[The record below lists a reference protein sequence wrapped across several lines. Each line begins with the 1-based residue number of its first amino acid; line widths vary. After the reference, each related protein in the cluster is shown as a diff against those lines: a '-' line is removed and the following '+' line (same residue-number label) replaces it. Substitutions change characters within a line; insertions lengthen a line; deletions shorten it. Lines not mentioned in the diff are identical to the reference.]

1 MFSRLSARKLLAAA
15 VIPAVFGVY
24 YTFALPNHSLANAA
38 AQTGAPAHDSAS
50 RTQRF
55 PDFTRIVEENGPS
68 VVNVAVSRT
77 APAAEQGQ
85 GPGGVPGLSPDD
97 PLQEFFRRF
106 GQPGQQGRGPQGQ
119 GPQAAPEIQRGLGS
133 GFIISPDGIILTN
146 AHVVAEATEIT
157 VKLTDRREFEAKVLG
172 VDKRTDI
179 AVLKIEA
186 KDLPYVKIGHA
197 SDLKVGEWVAAI
209 GSPFGFENTVTSGI
223 VSAKARA
230 LPDENYVPFIQT
242 DVAVNPGNSG
252 GPLFNMDGE
261 VIGMNSQIFSRTGGF
276 MGLSF
281 AIPIDVAMQVKDDL
295 IKNGKVTRGRIG
307 VQIQDVNQ
315 ALANSFGLPKPQ
327 GALISGVEPD
337 SPAAKAG
344 LKSGDV
350 VLGVN
355 GKEINQLSE
364 LSGAIAATKPGNNAR
379 LQVWREGKS
388 KDVDVKVGELLEPKI
403 AAAPAAGNE
412 AQTSAKLGL
421 TLRELAPDER
431 AQLKTDGGLVV
442 QSSSGAA
449 AKAGIQPGDVILAF
463 NDTPVKS
470 VEQLKSL
477 MKKTD
482 KTVALLI
489 QRDANRM
496 YVPVQVG

>member
-1 MFSRLSARKLLAAA
+1 MLSGLTARKFLVAA

-24 YTFALPNHSLANAA
+24 YAFAPPGHTTAHAA
-38 AQTGAPAHDSAS
+38 PQTGTQSGTSSA
-50 RTQRF
+50 RL

-68 VVNVAVSRT
+68 VVNVSVSRT
-77 APAAEQGQ
+77 TPVAAQ
-85 GPGGVPGLSPDD
+85 GPGPGSAQDD
-97 PLQEFFRRF
+97 PLQEFLRRF
-106 GQPGQQGRGPQGQ
+106 GQQGPRGQ
-119 GPQAAPEIQRGLGS
+119 GPQGPQGGPEIQRGLGS
-133 GFIISPDGIILTN
+133 GFIVSSDGVILTN

-157 VKLTDRREFEAKVLG
+157 VKLTDRREFDAKVLG
-172 VDKRTDI
+172 IDKRTDI
-179 AVLKIEA
+179 AVLKIDA
-186 KDLPYVKIGHA
+186 KNLPAVKIGHA
-197 SDLKVGEWVAAI
+197 SNLKVGEWVAAI
-209 GSPFGFENTVTSGI
+209 GSPFGFENTITSGI

-261 VIGMNSQIFSRTGGF
+261 VVGMNSQIFSRTGGY

-281 AIPIDVAMQVKDDL
+281 AIPIDVAIQVKDDL
-295 IKNGKVTRGRIG
+295 VRDGKVTRGRIG

-327 GALISGVEPD
+327 GALISGVEPG
-337 SPAAKAG
+337 SPAEKGG

-364 LSGAIAATKPGNNAR
+364 LSGAIAATKPGNTAR

-388 KDVDVKVGELLEPKI
+388 RDIDVKVAELMEQKI
-403 AAAPAAGNE
+403 AGNSG
-412 AQTSAKLGL
+412 ADSQTSAKLGL
-421 TLRELAPDER
+421 TVRELAPDER
-431 AQLKTDGGLVV
+431 AQLKTEGGLVV
-442 QSSSGAA
+442 QNVTGAA
-449 AKAGIQPGDVILAF
+449 ARAGIQPGDVILAF

-470 VEQLKSL
+470 VEQLQNL

-482 KTVALLI
+482 KTIALLI
-489 QRDANRM
+489 QRDATRM

>member
-1 MFSRLSARKLLAAA
+1 MFSRLTARKMLVAA

-24 YTFALPNHSLANAA
+24 YAFALPGHTTANAA
-38 AQTGAPAHDSAS
+38 PQTSSQPSKAAS
-50 RTQRF
+50 QHL
-55 PDFTRIVEENGPS
+55 PDFTRIVEENGPA
-68 VVNVAVSRT
+68 VVNVSVSRST
-77 APAAEQGQ
+77 RAAVQ
-85 GPGGVPGLSPDD
+85 GPGPGNPQDD
-97 PLQEFFRRF
+97 PLQEFLRRF
-106 GQPGQQGRGPQGQ
+106 GQQGPQGQ
-119 GPQAAPEIQRGLGS
+119 GPQAEPEIQRGLGS
-133 GFIISPDGIILTN
+133 GFIISADGIILTN

-157 VKLTDRREFEAKVLG
+157 VKLTDRREFDAKVLG

-179 AVLKIEA
+179 AVLKIDA
-186 KDLPYVKIGHA
+186 KNLPVVRIGHA
-197 SDLKVGEWVAAI
+197 SELRVGEWVAAI
-209 GSPFGFENTVTSGI
+209 GSPFGFENTITSGI

-261 VIGMNSQIFSRTGGF
+261 VVGVNSQIFSRTGGF

-281 AIPIDVAMQVKDDL
+281 AIPIDVAVQVKDDL
-295 IKNGKVTRGRIG
+295 VQNGKVTRGRIG

-327 GALISGVEPD
+327 GALISGVEPG
-337 SPAAKAG
+337 SPAEKAG

-379 LQVWREGKS
+379 LQVWRDGKS
-388 KDVDVKVGELLEPKI
+388 RDVDVKVAELVEPQKI
-403 AAAPAAGNE
+403 ATNSNSAGDS
-412 AQTSAKLGL
+412 QTSAKLGL
-421 TLRELAPDER
+421 TVRELNPEER
-431 AQLKTDGGLVV
+431 AQLKTEGGLVV
-442 QSSSGAA
+442 QNASGAA
-449 AKAGIQPGDVILAF
+449 ARAGIQAGDVILAF
-463 NDTPVKS
+463 NDTPLKS

>member
-1 MFSRLSARKLLAAA
+1 MFSKLTARKWLIAA
-15 VIPAVFGVY
+15 VVPAVFGVY
-24 YTFALPNHSLANAA
+24 YAFALPGHTVANAA
-38 AQTGAPAHDSAS
+38 PQTSVQAGKATSQHL
-50 RTQRF
+50 

-68 VVNVAVSRT
+68 VVNVSVSRT
-77 APAAEQGQ
+77 TPVAAQ
-85 GPGGVPGLSPDD
+85 GPGNAQED

-106 GQPGQQGRGPQGQ
+106 GQPGPQGRGPQGQ
-119 GPQAAPEIQRGLGS
+119 GPQAEPEIQRGLGS

-172 VDKRTDI
+172 IDKRTDI
-179 AVLKIEA
+179 AVLKIDA
-186 KDLPYVKIGHA
+186 SNLPAVKIGHA
-197 SDLKVGEWVAAI
+197 SELKVGEWVAAI
-209 GSPFGFENTVTSGI
+209 GSPFGFENTITSGI

-261 VIGMNSQIFSRTGGF
+261 VVGINSQIFSRTGGF

-295 IKNGKVTRGRIG
+295 VHDGKVTRGRIG

-327 GALISGVEPD
+327 GALISGVEPG
-337 SPAAKAG
+337 SPAEKAG

-388 KDVDVKVGELLEPKI
+388 RDIDVKVAELKEQKV
-403 AAAPAAGNE
+403 ATTNAGDS
-412 AQTSAKLGL
+412 QTSAKLGL

-442 QSSSGAA
+442 QNASGAA
-449 AKAGIQPGDVILAF
+449 ARAGIQPGDVILAF
-463 NDTPVKS
+463 NDTPLKS
-470 VEQLKSL
+470 VEQLKNL

-496 YVPVQVG
+496 YVPIQVG

>member
-1 MFSRLSARKLLAAA
+1 MFSRLTARKMLVAA

-24 YTFALPNHSLANAA
+24 YAFALPGHTTANAA
-38 AQTGAPAHDSAS
+38 PQTSAQPAGKAAS
-50 RTQRF
+50 QHL
-55 PDFTRIVEENGPS
+55 PDFTRIVEENGPA
-68 VVNVAVSRT
+68 VVNVSVSRST
-77 APAAEQGQ
+77 RAAAQ
-85 GPGGVPGLSPDD
+85 GPGPGNAQED
-97 PLQEFFRRF
+97 PLQEFLRRF
-106 GQPGQQGRGPQGQ
+106 GQQGPQGQ
-119 GPQAAPEIQRGLGS
+119 GPQAEPEIQRGLGS
-133 GFIISPDGIILTN
+133 GFIISADGIILTN

-186 KDLPYVKIGHA
+186 KNLPVVRIGHA
-197 SDLKVGEWVAAI
+197 SELKVGEWVAAI
-209 GSPFGFENTVTSGI
+209 GSPFGFENTITSGI

-261 VIGMNSQIFSRTGGF
+261 VVGVNSQIFSRTGGF

-281 AIPIDVAMQVKDDL
+281 AIPIDVAVQVKDDL
-295 IKNGKVTRGRIG
+295 VKNGKVTRGRIG

-327 GALISGVEPD
+327 GALISGVEPG
-337 SPAAKAG
+337 SPAEKAG

-364 LSGAIAATKPGNNAR
+364 LAGAIAATRPGNNAR

-388 KDVDVKVGELLEPKI
+388 RDIDVKVAELLEPQKV
-403 AAAPAAGNE
+403 AANSAGDP
-412 AQTSAKLGL
+412 QTSAKLGL
-421 TLRELAPDER
+421 TLRELNSEER

-442 QSSSGAA
+442 QNVSGAA
-449 AKAGIQPGDVILAF
+449 ARAGIQAGDVILAF
-463 NDTPVKS
+463 NDTPLKS
-470 VEQLKSL
+470 IEQLKSL

>member
-1 MFSRLSARKLLAAA
+1 MLSRLTARKFLIAA

-24 YTFALPNHSLANAA
+24 YAFALPGHTTANAA
-38 AQTGAPAHDSAS
+38 PQTS
-50 RTQRF
+50 TQSVRSSSQHL
-55 PDFTRIVEENGPS
+55 PDFTRIVEENGPA
-68 VVNVAVSRT
+68 VVNVSVSRT
-77 APAAEQGQ
+77 TPVAAQ
-85 GPGGVPGLSPDD
+85 GPGPGNSQDD
-97 PLQEFFRRF
+97 PLQDFLRRF
-106 GQPGQQGRGPQGQ
+106 GPQGPQGQ
-119 GPQAAPEIQRGLGS
+119 GPRGEPEVQRGLGS
-133 GFIISPDGIILTN
+133 GFIISSDGVILTN

-157 VKLTDRREFEAKVLG
+157 VKLTDRREFDAKVLG

-179 AVLKIEA
+179 AVLKIDA
-186 KDLPYVKIGHA
+186 KNLPAVRIGHA
-197 SDLKVGEWVAAI
+197 SELKVGEWVAAI
-209 GSPFGFENTVTSGI
+209 GSPFGFENTITSGI

-261 VIGMNSQIFSRTGGF
+261 VVGVNSQIFSRTGGF

-295 IKNGKVTRGRIG
+295 VQNGKVTRGRIG

-327 GALISGVEPD
+327 GALISGVEPG
-337 SPAAKAG
+337 SPADKAG
-344 LKSGDV
+344 LKTGDV

-388 KDVDVKVGELLEPKI
+388 RDVDVKVAELMEQKV
-403 AAAPAAGNE
+403 AMNNGGDS
-412 AQTSAKLGL
+412 QTSAKLGL
-421 TLRELAPDER
+421 TVRELAPDER
-431 AQLKTDGGLVV
+431 AQLKIEGGLVV
-442 QSSSGAA
+442 QNASGAA
-449 AKAGIQPGDVILAF
+449 ARAGIQQGDVILAF
-463 NDTPVKS
+463 NDTPLKS
-470 VEQLKSL
+470 VEQLKTL

-482 KTVALLI
+482 KTIALLI

>member
-1 MFSRLSARKLLAAA
+1 MLSRLTARKFLVAA

-24 YTFALPNHSLANAA
+24 YAFALPGHTTANAA
-38 AQTGAPAHDSAS
+38 PQTQPSTQAS
-50 RTQRF
+50 KSSSQRL

-68 VVNVAVSRT
+68 VVNVSVSRT
-77 APAAEQGQ
+77 MPVAAQ
-85 GPGGVPGLSPDD
+85 GPGPGNSQDD
-97 PLQEFFRRF
+97 PLQEFLRRF
-106 GQPGQQGRGPQGQ
+106 GQQGPQGQ
-119 GPQAAPEIQRGLGS
+119 GPRGEPEVQRGLGS
-133 GFIISPDGIILTN
+133 GFIISSDGVILTN

-157 VKLTDRREFEAKVLG
+157 VKLTDRREFDAKVLG

-179 AVLKIEA
+179 AVLKIDA
-186 KDLPYVKIGHA
+186 KNLPAVKIGHA
-197 SDLKVGEWVAAI
+197 SELKVGEWVAAI
-209 GSPFGFENTVTSGI
+209 GSPFGFENTITSGI

-295 IKNGKVTRGRIG
+295 VHNGKVTRGRIG
-307 VQIQDVNQ
+307 VQIQDMNQ

-327 GALISGVEPD
+327 GALIAGVEPG
-337 SPAAKAG
+337 SPAEKAG

-355 GKEINQLSE
+355 GKEINQVSE
-364 LSGAIAATKPGNNAR
+364 LSGAIAATKPGNNTR

-388 KDVDVKVGELLEPKI
+388 RDVDVKVAELMEQKV
-403 AAAPAAGNE
+403 AMNNGGDS
-412 AQTSAKLGL
+412 QTSSKLGL
-421 TLRELAPDER
+421 TVRELAPDEQ
-431 AQLKTDGGLVV
+431 AQLKTEGGLVV
-442 QSSSGAA
+442 QNASGAA
-449 AKAGIQPGDVILAF
+449 ARAGIQPGDVILAF
-463 NDTPVKS
+463 NDTPLKS
-470 VEQLKSL
+470 VEQLKNL

-482 KTVALLI
+482 KTIALLI
-489 QRDANRM
+489 QRDATRM

>member
-1 MFSRLSARKLLAAA
+1 MISRLTARKMLVAA

-24 YTFALPNHSLANAA
+24 YAFALPGHTTANAA
-38 AQTGAPAHDSAS
+38 PQTSSQPSKAAS
-50 RTQRF
+50 QHL
-55 PDFTRIVEENGPS
+55 PDFTRIVEENGPA
-68 VVNVAVSRT
+68 VVNVSVSRST
-77 APAAEQGQ
+77 RAAVQ
-85 GPGGVPGLSPDD
+85 GPGPGNPQDD
-97 PLQEFFRRF
+97 PLQEFLRRF
-106 GQPGQQGRGPQGQ
+106 GQQGPQGQ
-119 GPQAAPEIQRGLGS
+119 GPQAEPEIQRGLGS
-133 GFIISPDGIILTN
+133 GFIISADGIIMTN

-157 VKLTDRREFEAKVLG
+157 VKLTDRREFDAKVLG

-179 AVLKIEA
+179 AVLKIDA
-186 KDLPYVKIGHA
+186 KNLPVVRIGHA
-197 SDLKVGEWVAAI
+197 SELRVGEWVAAI
-209 GSPFGFENTVTSGI
+209 GSPFGFENTITSGI

-261 VIGMNSQIFSRTGGF
+261 VVGVNSQIFSRTGGF

-281 AIPIDVAMQVKDDL
+281 AIPIDVAVQVKDDL
-295 IKNGKVTRGRIG
+295 VQNGKVTRGRIG

-327 GALISGVEPD
+327 GALISGVEPG
-337 SPAAKAG
+337 SPAEKAG

-379 LQVWREGKS
+379 LQVWRDGKS
-388 KDVDVKVGELLEPKI
+388 RDVDVKVAELVEPQKI
-403 AAAPAAGNE
+403 ATNSNSAGDS
-412 AQTSAKLGL
+412 QTSAKLGL
-421 TLRELAPDER
+421 TVRELNPEER
-431 AQLKTDGGLVV
+431 AQLKTEGGLVV
-442 QSSSGAA
+442 QNASGAA
-449 AKAGIQPGDVILAF
+449 ARAGIQAGDVILAF
-463 NDTPVKS
+463 NDTPLKS

>member
-1 MFSRLSARKLLAAA
+1 MLSRFTARKFLVAA

-24 YTFALPNHSLANAA
+24 YTFTLPGHTTANAA
-38 AQTGAPAHDSAS
+38 PQTQTSTEAS
-50 RTQRF
+50 KSSSQRL

-68 VVNVAVSRT
+68 VVNVSVSRT
-77 APAAEQGQ
+77 MPVAAQ
-85 GPGGVPGLSPDD
+85 GPGPGNSQDD
-97 PLQEFFRRF
+97 PLQEFLRRF
-106 GQPGQQGRGPQGQ
+106 GPQGPQGQ
-119 GPQAAPEIQRGLGS
+119 GPQAGPEIQRGLGS
-133 GFIISPDGIILTN
+133 GFIISSDGVILTN

-157 VKLTDRREFEAKVLG
+157 VKLTDRREFDAKVLG

-179 AVLKIEA
+179 AVLKIDA
-186 KDLPYVKIGHA
+186 KNLPAVKIGHA

-209 GSPFGFENTVTSGI
+209 GSPFGFENTITSGI

-261 VIGMNSQIFSRTGGF
+261 VVGMNSQIFSRTGGF

-295 IKNGKVTRGRIG
+295 VHNGKVTRGRIG

-315 ALANSFGLPKPQ
+315 ALANSFGLPKTQ
-327 GALISGVEPD
+327 GALISGVEPG
-337 SPAAKAG
+337 SPAEKAG

-388 KDVDVKVGELLEPKI
+388 RDVDVKVAELMEQKVAI
-403 AAAPAAGNE
+403 NNGGDS
-412 AQTSAKLGL
+412 QTSAKLGL
-421 TLRELAPDER
+421 TVRELAPDER
-431 AQLKTDGGLVV
+431 AQLKIEGGLVV
-442 QSSSGAA
+442 QNASGAA
-449 AKAGIQPGDVILAF
+449 ARAGIQQGDVILAF
-463 NDTPVKS
+463 NDTPLKS
-470 VEQLKSL
+470 VEQLKNL

-482 KTVALLI
+482 KTIALLI

>member
-1 MFSRLSARKLLAAA
+1 
-15 VIPAVFGVY
+15 
-24 YTFALPNHSLANAA
+24 
-38 AQTGAPAHDSAS
+38 
-50 RTQRF
+50 
-55 PDFTRIVEENGPS
+55 
-68 VVNVAVSRT
+68 VNVSVSRAT
-77 APAAEQGQ
+77 PVAAQ
-85 GPGGVPGLSPDD
+85 GPGSGNPQDD
-97 PLQEFFRRF
+97 PLQEFLRRF
-106 GQPGQQGRGPQGQ
+106 GQQGPQGQ
-119 GPQAAPEIQRGLGS
+119 GPRGGPEVQRGLGS
-133 GFIISPDGIILTN
+133 GFIVSSDGVILTN

-157 VKLTDRREFEAKVLG
+157 VKLTDRREFDAKVLG

-179 AVLKIEA
+179 AVLKIDA
-186 KDLPYVKIGHA
+186 KNLPAVKIGHA

-209 GSPFGFENTVTSGI
+209 GSPFGFENTITSGI

-261 VIGMNSQIFSRTGGF
+261 VVGVNSQIFSRTGGF

-281 AIPIDVAMQVKDDL
+281 AIPIDVAIQVKDDL
-295 IKNGKVTRGRIG
+295 VHNGKVTRGRIG

-327 GALISGVEPD
+327 GALISGVEPG
-337 SPAAKAG
+337 SPAEKAG

-355 GKEINQLSE
+355 GKEINRLSE

-379 LQVWREGKS
+379 LQIWREGKGR
-388 KDVDVKVGELLEPKI
+388 DVDVKVAELMEQKVATNNSGES
-403 AAAPAAGNE
+403 
-412 AQTSAKLGL
+412 QTSEKLGL
-421 TLRELAPDER
+421 TVRELAPDEL
-431 AQLKTDGGLVV
+431 AQLKTEGGLVV
-442 QSSSGAA
+442 QNASGAA
-449 AKAGIQPGDVILAF
+449 ARAGIQPGDVILAF
-463 NDTPVKS
+463 NDTPLKS
-470 VEQLKSL
+470 VEQLKTL

-482 KTVALLI
+482 KTIALLI
-489 QRDANRM
+489 QRDSSRM

>member
-1 MFSRLSARKLLAAA
+1 MLVAA
-15 VIPAVFGVY
+15 VVPAVFGVY
-24 YTFALPNHSLANAA
+24 YAFALPGNAPANAA
-38 AQTGAPAHDSAS
+38 PQTSAQPSKAAS
-50 RTQRF
+50 HL
-55 PDFTRIVEENGPS
+55 PDFTRIVEENGPA
-68 VVNVAVSRT
+68 VVNVSVSRST
-77 APAAEQGQ
+77 PVAAQ
-85 GPGGVPGLSPDD
+85 GPGPGSPQDD
-97 PLQEFFRRF
+97 PLQEFLRRF
-106 GQPGQQGRGPQGQ
+106 GPQGPQGQ
-119 GPQAAPEIQRGLGS
+119 GPQAEPEIQRGLGS
-133 GFIISPDGIILTN
+133 GFIISADGIILTN
-146 AHVVAEATEIT
+146 AHVVADATEIT
-157 VKLTDRREFEAKVLG
+157 VKLTDRREFDAKVLG

-179 AVLKIEA
+179 AVLKIDA
-186 KDLPYVKIGHA
+186 KNLPVVKIGHA
-197 SDLKVGEWVAAI
+197 SELKVGEWVAAI
-209 GSPFGFENTVTSGI
+209 GSPFGFENTITSGI

-261 VIGMNSQIFSRTGGF
+261 VVGVNSQIFSRTGGF

-281 AIPIDVAMQVKDDL
+281 AIPIDVAVQVKDDL
-295 IKNGKVTRGRIG
+295 VQNGKVTRGRIG

-327 GALISGVEPD
+327 GALISGVEPG
-337 SPAAKAG
+337 SPAEKAG

-379 LQVWREGKS
+379 LQIWREGKS
-388 KDVDVKVGELLEPKI
+388 RDVDVKVAELLEPQKV
-403 AAAPAAGNE
+403 AANSAAGDS
-412 AQTSAKLGL
+412 QTSAKLGL

-431 AQLKTDGGLVV
+431 KQLKTDGGLVV
-442 QSSSGAA
+442 QSASGAA
-449 AKAGIQPGDVILAF
+449 ARAGIQAGDVILAF
-463 NDTPVKS
+463 NDTPLKS
-470 VEQLKSL
+470 VEQLKGL

-489 QRDANRM
+489 QRDSNRM

>member
-1 MFSRLSARKLLAAA
+1 MLSRLTARKLLIAA

-24 YTFALPNHSLANAA
+24 YEFALPGHSTANAA
-38 AQTGAPAHDSAS
+38 PQTSTHAS
-50 RTQRF
+50 TSSGQRL
-55 PDFTRIVEENGPS
+55 PDFTRIVEENGPA
-68 VVNVAVSRT
+68 VVNVSVSRT
-77 APAAEQGQ
+77 TPVAAQ
-85 GPGGVPGLSPDD
+85 GPGPGNPQDD
-97 PLQEFFRRF
+97 PLQEFLRRF
-106 GQPGQQGRGPQGQ
+106 GQQGPQG
-119 GPQAAPEIQRGLGS
+119 GPEIQRGLGS
-133 GFIISPDGIILTN
+133 GFIVSSDGVILTN

-157 VKLTDRREFEAKVLG
+157 VKLTDRREFDAKVLG

-179 AVLKIEA
+179 AVLKIDA
-186 KDLPYVKIGHA
+186 KNLPAVKIGHA

-209 GSPFGFENTVTSGI
+209 GSPFGFDNTITAGI

-261 VIGMNSQIFSRTGGF
+261 VVGMNSQIFSRTGGY

-295 IKNGKVTRGRIG
+295 VRNGRVTRGRIG

-327 GALISGVEPD
+327 GALISGVEPG
-337 SPAAKAG
+337 SPAEKAG

-379 LQVWREGKS
+379 LQVWRDGKS
-388 KDVDVKVGELLEPKI
+388 RDVDVKVAELMEQKV
-403 AAAPAAGNE
+403 AMNSGGDS
-412 AQTSAKLGL
+412 QTSAKLGL
-421 TLRELAPDER
+421 TVRELGPDER
-431 AQLKTDGGLVV
+431 AQLKTEGGLVV
-442 QSSSGAA
+442 QNVSGAA
-449 AKAGIQPGDVILAF
+449 ARAGIQPGDVILAF
-463 NDTPVKS
+463 NDTPLKS
-470 VEQLKSL
+470 VEQLKNL

-482 KTVALLI
+482 KTIALLI

>member
-1 MFSRLSARKLLAAA
+1 MFSRLTARKWLIAA
-15 VIPAVFGVY
+15 VVPAVFGVY
-24 YTFALPNHSLANAA
+24 YAVALPGHSTANAA
-38 AQTGAPAHDSAS
+38 PQTGSQASPSAT
-50 RTQRF
+50 RL
-55 PDFTRIVEENGPS
+55 PDFTRIVEENGPA
-68 VVNVAVSRT
+68 VVNVSVSRT
-77 APAAEQGQ
+77 TPVAAQGQ
-85 GPGGVPGLSPDD
+85 GPGNSQDD
-97 PLQEFFRRF
+97 PLQDFLRRF
-106 GQPGQQGRGPQGQ
+106 GQQGPQGQ
-119 GPQAAPEIQRGLGS
+119 GPQGGPEIQRGLGS
-133 GFIISPDGIILTN
+133 GFIVSSDGVILTN
-146 AHVVAEATEIT
+146 AHVVADATEIT
-157 VKLTDRREFEAKVLG
+157 VKLTDRREFDAKVLG

-179 AVLKIEA
+179 AVLKIDA
-186 KDLPYVKIGHA
+186 RNLPAVKIGHA

-209 GSPFGFENTVTSGI
+209 GSPFGFENTITSGI

-261 VIGMNSQIFSRTGGF
+261 VVGVNSQIFSRTGGF

-281 AIPIDVAMQVKDDL
+281 AIPIDVAIQVKDDL
-295 IKNGKVTRGRIG
+295 VNNGKVTRGRIG

-327 GALISGVEPD
+327 GALISGVEPG
-337 SPAAKAG
+337 SPAEKAG

-364 LSGAIAATKPGNNAR
+364 LTGAIAATKPGNNAR

-388 KDVDVKVGELLEPKI
+388 RDVDVKVAELMEQKV
-403 AAAPAAGNE
+403 AMNNGTDS
-412 AQTSAKLGL
+412 QTSAKLGL
-421 TLRELAPDER
+421 TVRELAPDER
-431 AQLKTDGGLVV
+431 AQLKTEGGLVV
-442 QSSSGAA
+442 QNASGAA
-449 AKAGIQPGDVILAF
+449 ARAGIQPGDVILAF
-463 NDTPVKS
+463 NDTPLKS
-470 VEQLKSL
+470 VEQLKNL
-477 MKKTD
+477 LKKTD

-489 QRDANRM
+489 QRDATRM

>member
-1 MFSRLSARKLLAAA
+1 MFSRLNPRKWLIAA
-15 VIPAVFGVY
+15 VIPAVFGMY
-24 YTFALPNHSLANAA
+24 YALALPGHTPAVAATQNAPEASKSLS
-38 AQTGAPAHDSAS
+38 QHL
-50 RTQRF
+50 

-68 VVNVAVSRT
+68 VVNVSVSRT
-77 APAAEQGQ
+77 TPVAARQGDAPGI
-85 GPGGVPGLSPDD
+85 PGLAPDD
-97 PLQEFFRRF
+97 PMQEFFRRF
-106 GQPGQQGRGPQGQ
+106 GQPGPQGPQGE
-119 GPQAAPEIQRGLGS
+119 APVQRGVGS

-146 AHVVAEATEIT
+146 AHVVDGANEIM

-179 AVLKIEA
+179 AVLKIDA
-186 KDLPYVKIGHA
+186 KNLPAVRIGHA

-252 GPLFNMDGE
+252 GPLFNMNGE
-261 VIGMNSQIFSRTGGF
+261 VVGINSQIFSRTGGF

-281 AIPIDVAMQVKDDL
+281 AIPIDVAIQVKDDL
-295 IKNGKVTRGRIG
+295 VRDGKVTRGRIG

-315 ALANSFGLPKPQ
+315 ALANSFGLPKPE
-327 GALISGVEPD
+327 GALISAVEPG
-337 SPAAKAG
+337 SPADKAG

-355 GKEINQLSE
+355 GKQINQLSE
-364 LSGAIAATKPGNNAR
+364 LSGAIAATRPGSNAT
-379 LQVWREGKS
+379 LQIWRAGKS
-388 KDVDVKVGELLEPKI
+388 QDIDVKVGELKEQKV
-403 AAAPAAGNE
+403 AANDTADG
-412 AQTSAKLGL
+412 QSSAKLGL

-431 AQLKTDGGLVV
+431 AQLKTEGGLVV
-442 QSSSGAA
+442 QNASGAA
-449 AKAGIQPGDVILAF
+449 ARAGIQPGDVILAI
-463 NDTPVKS
+463 NDTPLKS
-470 VEQLKSL
+470 VEQLKGL
-477 MKKTD
+477 MKKSD

-489 QRDANRM
+489 QRDSNRI

>member
-1 MFSRLSARKLLAAA
+1 MLSSLTARKLLIAA

-24 YTFALPNHSLANAA
+24 YAFTVPAHSTANAA
-38 AQTGAPAHDSAS
+38 QPASTEAS
-50 RTQRF
+50 TSSVRL
-55 PDFTRIVEENGPS
+55 PDFTRIVEQNGAA
-68 VVNVAVSRT
+68 VVNVSVSRGEAAT
-77 APAAEQGQ
+77 AQGPQGQ
-85 GPGGVPGLSPDD
+85 GPAIPGIPPDD
-97 PLQEFFRRF
+97 PMQEFFRRF
-106 GQPGQQGRGPQGQ
+106 GPQGPQGPQ
-119 GPQAAPEIQRGLGS
+119 GGPGVQRGLGS
-133 GFIISPDGIILTN
+133 GFIVSPDGIVITN
-146 AHVVAEATEIT
+146 AHVVADASEIT

-186 KDLPYVKIGHA
+186 KNLPAVKIGRA
-197 SDLKVGEWVAAI
+197 NDLKVGEWVAAI
-209 GSPFGFENTVTSGI
+209 GSPFGFENTITSGI
-223 VSAKARA
+223 VSAKARS
-230 LPDENYVPFIQT
+230 LPDENFVPFIQT

-261 VIGMNSQIFSRTGGF
+261 VVGVNSQIFSRTGGY

-281 AIPIDVAMQVKDDL
+281 AIPIDVAMHVKDDL
-295 IKNGKVTRGRIG
+295 VQNGRVTRSRIG

-327 GALISGVEPD
+327 GALISAVEPG
-337 SPAAKAG
+337 SPAEKAG

-350 VLGVN
+350 VLAVN
-355 GKEINQLSE
+355 GKEIERLSE
-364 LSGAIAATKPGNNAR
+364 LSGTIAATKPGSNAR

-388 KDVDVKVGELLEPKI
+388 RDVDVTVAELKDQKVAV
-403 AAAPAAGNE
+403 AAATGGDS
-412 AQTSAKLGL
+412 QTSAKLGL
-421 TLRELAPDER
+421 TVRELGPEER
-431 AQLKTDGGLVV
+431 TQLKTEGGLVV
-442 QSSSGAA
+442 QNVTGAA
-449 AKAGIQPGDVILAF
+449 ARAGIQPGDVILAF
-463 NDTPVKS
+463 NDTPLKS
-470 VEQLKSL
+470 VEQLTTL

>member
-1 MFSRLSARKLLAAA
+1 MFPKLKARKWLIAAL
-15 VIPAVFGVY
+15 VPAVFGVY
-24 YTFALPNHSLANAA
+24 YEFALPGHTTVHA
-38 AQTGAPAHDSAS
+38 AQPSSSRASTTSAVQ
-50 RTQRF
+50 QRL
-55 PDFTRIVEENGPS
+55 PDFTRIVEEYGPS
-68 VVNVAVSRT
+68 VVNVSVSRSQPSM
-77 APAAEQGQ
+77 AQGQ
-85 GPGGVPGLSPDD
+85 RPGVPGLPPDD

-106 GQPGQQGRGPQGQ
+106 GQPGQPGEQGQ
-119 GPQAAPEIQRGLGS
+119 QAEPEIQRGLGS
-133 GFIISPDGIILTN
+133 GFIISSDGLILTN
-146 AHVVAEATEIT
+146 AHVVADATEIN

-186 KDLPYVKIGHA
+186 KNLPAVKLGKA

-209 GSPFGFENTVTSGI
+209 GSPFGFDNTITSGI
-223 VSAKARA
+223 VSAKARS

-261 VIGMNSQIFSRTGGF
+261 VVGVNSQIFSRTGGF

-281 AIPIDVAMQVKDDL
+281 AIPIDVALQVKDDL
-295 IKNGKVTRGRIG
+295 VQTGKVTRGRIG

-327 GALISGVEPD
+327 GALISGVEPG
-337 SPAAKAG
+337 SPAEKAG

-355 GKEINQLSE
+355 GKQVNQLSE
-364 LSGAIAATKPGNNAR
+364 LSGAIAATKPGSNAR
-379 LQVWREGKS
+379 LQIWREGKS
-388 KDVDVKVGELLEPKI
+388 RDVDVKVAELLEQKT
-403 AAAPAAGNE
+403 AAANSGKNAPGE
-412 AQTSAKLGL
+412 TSAKLGL
-421 TLRELAPDER
+421 TLRELAPEER
-431 AQLKTDGGLVV
+431 AQLKTEGGLVV
-442 QSSSGAA
+442 QSASGAA
-449 AKAGIQPGDVILAF
+449 ARAGIQPGDVILAL

-477 MKKTD
+477 VQKSD

-489 QRDANRM
+489 QRESNRM
-496 YVPVQVG
+496 YVPLQIG

>member
-1 MFSRLSARKLLAAA
+1 MFSRLTARKWLVAA
-15 VIPAVFGVY
+15 VVPAVFGVY
-24 YTFALPNHSLANAA
+24 YAFALPGHSTANAA
-38 AQTGAPAHDSAS
+38 TENGARAS
-50 RTQRF
+50 TASSQRL

-68 VVNVAVSRT
+68 VVNVSVSRT
-77 APAAEQGQ
+77 TPVAAQGQ
-85 GPGGVPGLSPDD
+85 RPGIPGVAPDD
-97 PLQEFFRRF
+97 PMQEFFRRF
-106 GQPGQQGRGPQGQ
+106 GQPGPQGPQGE
-119 GPQAAPEIQRGLGS
+119 PEVQRGLGS
-133 GFIISPDGIILTN
+133 GFIVSSDGIILTN
-146 AHVVAEATEIT
+146 AHVVAEASEIT
-157 VKLTDRREFEAKVLG
+157 VKLTDRREFDAKVLG

-186 KDLPYVKIGHA
+186 KNLPAVRIGHA
-197 SDLKVGEWVAAI
+197 SELKVGEWVAAI
-209 GSPFGFENTVTSGI
+209 GSPFGFENTITSGI

-261 VIGMNSQIFSRTGGF
+261 VVGINSQIFSRTGGF

-281 AIPIDVAMQVKDDL
+281 AIPIDVAVQVKDDL
-295 IKNGKVTRGRIG
+295 VRDGKVTRGRIG

-327 GALISGVEPD
+327 GALISGVEPG
-337 SPAAKAG
+337 SPAEKAG

-388 KDVDVKVGELLEPKI
+388 RDIDVKVAELIEQQKV
-403 AAAPAAGNE
+403 AANSAGDS
-412 AQTSAKLGL
+412 QTSAKLGL
-421 TLRELAPDER
+421 TVRELAPDER
-431 AQLKTDGGLVV
+431 AQLKTEGGLVV
-442 QSSSGAA
+442 QNVSGASA
-449 AKAGIQPGDVILAF
+449 RAGIQAGDVILAF
-463 NDTPVKS
+463 NDTPLKS
-470 VEQLKSL
+470 VEQLKNL

-482 KTVALLI
+482 KTIALLI

>member
-1 MFSRLSARKLLAAA
+1 MFSRLTARKMLVAA
-15 VIPAVFGVY
+15 VVPAVFGVY
-24 YTFALPNHSLANAA
+24 FAFALPGHTTANAA
-38 AQTGAPAHDSAS
+38 PQTSAQPGKSAS
-50 RTQRF
+50 QHL
-55 PDFTRIVEENGPS
+55 PDFTRIVEENGPA
-68 VVNVAVSRT
+68 VVNVSVSRT
-77 APAAEQGQ
+77 TPVAAQ
-85 GPGGVPGLSPDD
+85 GPGPGNPQDD
-97 PLQEFFRRF
+97 PLQEFLRRF
-106 GQPGQQGRGPQGQ
+106 GQQGPQGQ
-119 GPQAAPEIQRGLGS
+119 GPQAQPEIQRGLGS
-133 GFIISPDGIILTN
+133 GFIISTDGIILTN
-146 AHVVAEATEIT
+146 AHVVADASEIT
-157 VKLTDRREFEAKVLG
+157 VKLTDRREFDAKVLG
-172 VDKRTDI
+172 VDRRTDI

-186 KDLPYVKIGHA
+186 KNLPVVKIGHA
-197 SDLKVGEWVAAI
+197 SELKVGEWVAAI
-209 GSPFGFENTVTSGI
+209 GSPFGFENTITSGI

-261 VIGMNSQIFSRTGGF
+261 VVGVNSQIFSRTGGF

-281 AIPIDVAMQVKDDL
+281 AIPIDVAVQVKDDL
-295 IKNGKVTRGRIG
+295 VQNGKVTRGRIG

-327 GALISGVEPD
+327 GALISGVEPG
-337 SPAAKAG
+337 SPAEKAG

-364 LSGAIAATKPGNNAR
+364 LSGAIAATRPGNNAR
-379 LQVWREGKS
+379 LQIWREGKS
-388 KDVDVKVGELLEPKI
+388 RDVDVKVAELVEPQKV
-403 AAAPAAGNE
+403 AANSAGDP
-412 AQTSAKLGL
+412 QTSAKLGL

-431 AQLKTDGGLVV
+431 KQLKTDGGLVV
-442 QSSSGAA
+442 QNATGAA
-449 AKAGIQPGDVILAF
+449 ARAGIQAGDVILAF
-463 NDTPVKS
+463 NDTPLKS
-470 VEQLKSL
+470 VEQLKGL

-489 QRDANRM
+489 QRDSNRM